1 MAVTYRGKEF
11 YNIGPWS
18 PCQRK
23 FWFVAVVENPELVLL
38 LFDLK
43 LYDRRLSDEKTFFFA
58 SDNLQSGKERQL
70 AAQKNAFSEG
80 GLNTVDL
87 LVPKSLV

>member
-1 MAVTYRGKEF
+1 
-11 YNIGPWS
+11 
-18 PCQRK
+18 
-23 FWFVAVVENPELVLL
+23 VENPELVLL

-43 LYDRRLSDEKTFFFA
+43 LYDRRLSDEKTLFFA

-70 AAQKNAFSEG
+70 AAQGNAFFEG